1 MASLWWETQ
10 RIHVGTTGD
19 ATIAGWLGAI
29 QAGLTG
35 KGYEIITVDDTTID
49 ARRDTVEIA
58 VIYAPGGLTGAFG
71 DGKPWVEVF
80 KSVHAAADDD
90 AAAQAAVD
98 EVWTMI
104 DGIGFL

>member
-19 ATIAGWLGAI
+19 ATVAGWLSAI
-29 QAGLTG
+29 QAGLVD
-35 KGYEIITVDDTTID
+35 KGYEIVTTDDTTID
-49 ARRDTVEIA
+49 ARKGSAEVA
-58 VIYAPGGLTGAFG
+58 VIYTPGGLTGAFA
-71 DGKPWVEVF
+71 DGKPWVEVY
-80 KSVHAAADDD
+80 KTVHAAADDD

-104 DGIGFL
+104 AGIGFL